1 MTIYIYMGKYKKED
15 LEDMIINKKL
25 SYNSIGDYYG
35 VSGAAIKKAAQRLG
49 IPLERKRS
57 ISENEHFNKGI
68 KRIEYEKGICLN
80 CEKEIVI
87 YPSKMNKYCSLKCQ
101 QDKQHKDKYELF
113 LKGDD
118 FFQRSNYTC
127 RIFKS
132 DILREQNNCCIICG
146 CKDEWNGNELVFILD
161 HVDGDASN
169 NKRDN
174 LRLVCPNCDSQLP
187 TYKSKNKKSSR
198 IYRYK

>member
-1 MTIYIYMGKYKKED
+1 M
-15 LEDMIINKKL
+15 L
-25 SYNSIGDYYG
+25 
-35 VSGAAIKKAAQRLG
+35 
-49 IPLERKRS
+49 IPKTYS
-57 ISENEHFNKGI
+57 C
-68 KRIEYEKGICLN
+68 GICKTQPDQISHHKTHILTQ
-80 CEKEIVI
+80 K
-87 YPSKMNKYCSLKCQ
+87 
-101 QDKQHKDKYELF
+101 HKDKYELF